1 MSKLP
6 RIAST
11 RSSNKNTEIESTNE
25 ISNTPN
31 KSKEEQKII
40 LPNIN
45 QDNDIIRNPLVMNT
59 KLTQLET
66 KLLYLEQNY
75 ELVLNKI
82 SQNEIKLNH
91 LDNKQKYMSQDI
103 NSNFFNNNPNI
114 SIKQN
119 IPPPTTVESRE
130 ISLLNNKIKFIEQML
145 KNEQEQR
152 ALEKQ
157 KELDFNKSLFNKIN
171 TSLMN
176 TIQMEME
183 QRFKGDLMQKNSNNK
198 EIDAL
203 QRQISNITTQIEE
216 IHRNLTKKIEDNN
229 NECSERNQGLV
240 RYVETKLDGE
250 KTTQDSKELKLFIE
264 KLMEQIKTNMNT
276 QNMTNEYAEKK
287 MKYLEDNLTN
297 SIKEIYDFLNKIE
310 TRLANKIK
318 YLKKYFE
325 INTLNN
331 NNQIEANIR
340 SIAKN
345 LEKNMSFL
353 AEELVANQ
361 NHSILEFQSVHKKM
375 KFQNQA
381 IVTDL
386 ENLLKHQTQL
396 ENIVINRYKEMEQMN
411 KNFYNRMATFES
423 KVDVSLTNEKI
434 LRNFDN
440 NNLKKEIQTVSGNV
454 SNTNQVLFTD
464 LNKLIQEHTT
474 NSDSINAK
482 FKKIE
487 DDINKHNNSISQIE
501 LDLNET
507 LTKTILNEITQ
518 LAVEEKINS
527 ELNRVKLFERSIS
540 NNREDITKLN
550 DRIVDAFNSLGGI
563 SKQGDKINDM
573 IIEKEM
579 RDDVEKLI
587 NKMLDECSIL
597 EAKEEAN
604 TNINNLS
611 NRMYEN
617 IEKQEE
623 NVNKVE
629 NEMKDL
635 NSKNEQKIKKL
646 EENINNSITGS
657 NISKSVTQM
666 ITNAEIDN
674 IYQVINNLNKTKT
687 ESKIDDE
694 VIEKILKQIKEN
706 NDVTTKT
713 LANYSDIIDN
723 KVNKTLEKVKQD
735 NIDMWVNSIS
745 LGQKMNSPEE
755 IQKLIKE
762 IPPVVLPLDETL
774 QKIMNLTFKYQNPK
788 PFIPDLYENEK
799 QIDEENFGKILIGNE
814 NDKDKKQEEQ
824 NPKEIAKEK
833 EPEKKSE
840 KESEKNSKKESEK
853 VSNKSKNTKSSKK
866 SKKTENEN

>member
-25 ISNTPN
+25 VSNTPN

-59 KLTQLET
+59 KLAQLET

-82 SQNEIKLNH
+82 SQNEVKLNH
-91 LDNKQKYMSQDI
+91 LDNKQKNMSQDI
-103 NSNFFNNNPNI
+103 NTNFFNNNPNI

-119 IPPPTTVESRE
+119 ILPPTSADSRD
-130 ISLLNNKIKFIEQML
+130 ISILNNKIKFIEQML
-145 KNEQEQR
+145 RSEQDQR

-183 QRFKGDLMQKNSNNK
+183 QRFKGDLMQKNANNK

-203 QRQISNITTQIEE
+203 QRQISNLAAQIEE
-216 IHRNLTKKIEDNN
+216 IHRSLTKKIEDNN

-240 RYVETKLDGE
+240 RFVETKLDE
-250 KTTQDSKELKLFIE
+250 DKVAKDSKELRLFIE
-264 KLMEQIKTNMNT
+264 KLMEQIKDNLDT
-276 QNMTNEYAEKK
+276 QNSINENSKKK
-287 MKYLEDNLTN
+287 MKFIEDSLTN

-310 TRLANKIK
+310 VRLVNKVK

-325 INTLNN
+325 VNTLNN
-331 NNQIEANIR
+331 NNRIEANIR
-340 SIAKN
+340 SIVKN

-353 AEELVANQ
+353 AAELATYQ
-361 NHSILEFQSVHKKM
+361 NRSMLEFQNVHKKM
-375 KFQNQA
+375 KFNNQA

-396 ENIVINRYKEMEQMN
+396 ENIVISRYKEMEQIN
-411 KNFYNRMATFES
+411 KNFFNRMATFES
-423 KVDVSLTNEKI
+423 KVDVSITNEKI

-454 SNTNQVLFTD
+454 SNTNQVLFSD
-464 LNKLIQEHTT
+464 LNKLIHEHTT
-474 NSDSINAK
+474 KNDSINAK

-487 DDINKHNNSISQIE
+487 DDINKHTNSISQIE
-501 LDLNET
+501 LDLKET
-507 LTKTILNEITQ
+507 LTKTIINEMTQ
-518 LAVEEKINS
+518 IAVEEKISS

-579 RDDVEKLI
+579 RDDVDKLI
-587 NKMLDECSIL
+587 NKMLEECSIL
-597 EAKEEAN
+597 EAKEEAH

-623 NVNKVE
+623 NVKKVE
-629 NEMKDL
+629 TEMKDL
-635 NSKNEQKIKKL
+635 NSKNEQKIKIL
-646 EENINNSITGS
+646 EENINNSMTGS

-694 VIEKILKQIKEN
+694 AIEKILKQIKEN

-735 NIDMWVNSIS
+735 NIDMWANSIS

-762 IPPVVLPLDETL
+762 IPPVVMPLDETL

-799 QIDEENFGKILIGNE
+799 QIDEENFGKVLVE
-814 NDKDKKQEEQ
+814 NDKDKEKDKDKKQEEQ
-824 NPKEIAKEK
+824 NPKENAKEPGK
-833 EPEKKSE
+833 EPEKEKEKKSE
-840 KESEKNSKKESEK
+840 KESEK

-866 SKKTENEN
+866 SKKNEN

>member
-6 RIAST
+6 RLPST

-25 ISNTPN
+25 ISNIPN

-45 QDNDIIRNPLVMNT
+45 QDNDIIRNPLVINS

-82 SQNEIKLNH
+82 SQNEVKLNH
-91 LDNKQKYMSQDI
+91 LDNKTKNMSQDI
-103 NSNFFNNNPNI
+103 NTNFFNNNPNI

-119 IPPPTTVESRE
+119 IPPPTSAESRE
-130 ISLLNNKIKFIEQML
+130 INILNNKIKFIEQML
-145 KNEQEQR
+145 KNEQDQR

-203 QRQISNITTQIEE
+203 QRQISNLTTQIEE
-216 IHRNLTKKIEDNN
+216 IHRSLTKKIEDNN

-240 RYVETKLDGE
+240 RYVETKLDE
-250 KTTQDSKELKLFIE
+250 DKVAKDSKELKLFIE
-264 KLMEQIKTNMNT
+264 KLMEQIKNNMNE
-276 QNMTNEYAEKK
+276 QNVTNEHAEKK

-310 TRLANKIK
+310 VRLVDKIK

-325 INTLNN
+325 VNTLNN
-331 NNQIEANIR
+331 NNRIEANIR

-353 AEELVANQ
+353 AAELVSYQ
-361 NHSILEFQSVHKKM
+361 NRSILEFQNVHKKM
-375 KFQNQA
+375 KFNNQA

-396 ENIVINRYKEMEQMN
+396 ENIVISRYKEMEQIN
-411 KNFYNRMATFES
+411 KNFFNRMATFES

-454 SNTNQVLFTD
+454 SNTNQVIFTD
-464 LNKLIQEHTT
+464 LNKLIHENTT
-474 NSDSINAK
+474 KNDSINAK

-487 DDINKHNNSISQIE
+487 DDINKHSNSISQIE

-507 LTKTILNEITQ
+507 LTKTIINEMTQ
-518 LAVEEKINS
+518 LAVEEKISS

-579 RDDVEKLI
+579 RDDVDKLI
-587 NKMLDECSIL
+587 NKMLEECSIL

-623 NVNKVE
+623 NVKKVE

-635 NSKNEQKIKKL
+635 NSKNEQKIKIL

-694 VIEKILKQIKEN
+694 AIEKILKQIKEN

-735 NIDMWVNSIS
+735 NIDMWINSIS

-762 IPPVVLPLDETL
+762 IPPVVMPLDETL

-799 QIDEENFGKILIGNE
+799 EIDEENFGKILIEKE
-814 NDKDKKQEEQ
+814 NDKVKDKDKKQEEQ
-824 NPKEIAKEK
+824 NPKENAK
-833 EPEKKSE
+833 EPEKEKEKEKKSE
-840 KESEKNSKKESEK
+840 KESEK

-866 SKKTENEN
+866 SKKNEN

>member
-6 RIAST
+6 RLPST

-25 ISNTPN
+25 ISNIPN

-45 QDNDIIRNPLVMNT
+45 QDNDIIRNPLVINS

-82 SQNEIKLNH
+82 SQNEVKLNH
-91 LDNKQKYMSQDI
+91 LDNKTKNMSQDI
-103 NSNFFNNNPNI
+103 NTNFFNNNPNI

-119 IPPPTTVESRE
+119 IPPPTSAESRE
-130 ISLLNNKIKFIEQML
+130 INILNNKIKFIEQMI
-145 KNEQEQR
+145 KNEQDQR

-203 QRQISNITTQIEE
+203 QRQISNLTTQIEE
-216 IHRNLTKKIEDNN
+216 IHRSLTKKIEDNN
-229 NECSERNQGLV
+229 ERNQGLV
-240 RYVETKLDGE
+240 RYVETKLDE
-250 KTTQDSKELKLFIE
+250 DKVAKDSKELKLFIE
-264 KLMEQIKTNMNT
+264 KLMEQIKNNMNE
-276 QNMTNEYAEKK
+276 QNVTNEHAEKK

-310 TRLANKIK
+310 VRLVDKIK

-325 INTLNN
+325 VNTLNN
-331 NNQIEANIR
+331 NNRIEANIR

-353 AEELVANQ
+353 AAELVSYQ
-361 NHSILEFQSVHKKM
+361 NRSILEFQNVHKKM
-375 KFQNQA
+375 KFNNQA

-396 ENIVINRYKEMEQMN
+396 ENIVISRYKEMEQIN
-411 KNFYNRMATFES
+411 KNFFNRMATFES

-454 SNTNQVLFTD
+454 SNTNQVIFTD
-464 LNKLIQEHTT
+464 LNKLIHENTT
-474 NSDSINAK
+474 KNDSINAK

-487 DDINKHNNSISQIE
+487 DDINKHSNSISQIE

-507 LTKTILNEITQ
+507 LTKTIINEMTQ
-518 LAVEEKINS
+518 LAVEEKISS

-579 RDDVEKLI
+579 RDDVDKLI
-587 NKMLDECSIL
+587 NKMLEECSIL

-623 NVNKVE
+623 NVKKVE

-635 NSKNEQKIKKL
+635 NSKNEQKIKIL

-694 VIEKILKQIKEN
+694 AIEKILKQIKEN

-735 NIDMWVNSIS
+735 NIDMWINSIS

-762 IPPVVLPLDETL
+762 IPPVVMPLDETL

-799 QIDEENFGKILIGNE
+799 EIDEENFGKILIEKE
-814 NDKDKKQEEQ
+814 NDKVKDKDKKQEEQ
-824 NPKEIAKEK
+824 NPKENAK
-833 EPEKKSE
+833 EPEKEKEKEKKSE
-840 KESEKNSKKESEK
+840 KESEK

-866 SKKTENEN
+866 SKKNEN

>member
-1 MSKLP
+1 
-6 RIAST
+6 
-11 RSSNKNTEIESTNE
+11 
-25 ISNTPN
+25 
-31 KSKEEQKII
+31 
-40 LPNIN
+40 
-45 QDNDIIRNPLVMNT
+45 
-59 KLTQLET
+59 
-66 KLLYLEQNY
+66 
-75 ELVLNKI
+75 
-82 SQNEIKLNH
+82 
-91 LDNKQKYMSQDI
+91 
-103 NSNFFNNNPNI
+103 
-114 SIKQN
+114 
-119 IPPPTTVESRE
+119 
-130 ISLLNNKIKFIEQML
+130 
-145 KNEQEQR
+145 
-152 ALEKQ
+152 
-157 KELDFNKSLFNKIN
+157 
-171 TSLMN
+171 
-176 TIQMEME
+176 
-183 QRFKGDLMQKNSNNK
+183 
-198 EIDAL
+198 
-203 QRQISNITTQIEE
+203 
-216 IHRNLTKKIEDNN
+216 
-229 NECSERNQGLV
+229 
-240 RYVETKLDGE
+240 
-250 KTTQDSKELKLFIE
+250 
-264 KLMEQIKTNMNT
+264 MEQI
-276 QNMTNEYAEKK
+276 
-287 MKYLEDNLTN
+287 
-297 SIKEIYDFLNKIE
+297 
-310 TRLANKIK
+310 
-318 YLKKYFE
+318 
-325 INTLNN
+325 
-331 NNQIEANIR
+331 
-340 SIAKN
+340 
-345 LEKNMSFL
+345 
-353 AEELVANQ
+353 
-361 NHSILEFQSVHKKM
+361 
-375 KFQNQA
+375 
-381 IVTDL
+381 
-386 ENLLKHQTQL
+386 
-396 ENIVINRYKEMEQMN
+396 N
-411 KNFYNRMATFES
+411 KNFFNRMATFES

-454 SNTNQVLFTD
+454 SNTNQVIFTD
-464 LNKLIQEHTT
+464 LNKLIHENTT
-474 NSDSINAK
+474 KNDSINAK

-487 DDINKHNNSISQIE
+487 DDINKHSNSISQIE

-507 LTKTILNEITQ
+507 LTKTIINEMTQ
-518 LAVEEKINS
+518 LAVEEKISS

-579 RDDVEKLI
+579 RDDVDKLI
-587 NKMLDECSIL
+587 NKMLEECSIL

-623 NVNKVE
+623 NVKKVE

-635 NSKNEQKIKKL
+635 NSKNEQKIKIL

-694 VIEKILKQIKEN
+694 AIEKILKQIKEN

-735 NIDMWVNSIS
+735 NIDMWINSIS

-762 IPPVVLPLDETL
+762 IPPVVMPLDETL

-799 QIDEENFGKILIGNE
+799 EIDEENFGKILIEKE
-814 NDKDKKQEEQ
+814 NDKVKDKDKKQEEQ
-824 NPKEIAKEK
+824 NPKENAK
-833 EPEKKSE
+833 EPEKEKEKEKKSE
-840 KESEKNSKKESEK
+840 KESEK

-866 SKKTENEN
+866 SKKNEN

>member
-6 RIAST
+6 RLPST

-25 ISNTPN
+25 ISNIPN

-45 QDNDIIRNPLVMNT
+45 QDNDIIRNPLVINS

-82 SQNEIKLNH
+82 SQNEVKLNH
-91 LDNKQKYMSQDI
+91 LDNKTKNMSQDI
-103 NSNFFNNNPNI
+103 NTNFFNNNPNI

-119 IPPPTTVESRE
+119 IPPPTSAESRE
-130 ISLLNNKIKFIEQML
+130 INILNNKIKFIEQML
-145 KNEQEQR
+145 KNEQDQR

-203 QRQISNITTQIEE
+203 QRQISNLTTQIEE
-216 IHRNLTKKIEDNN
+216 IHRSLTKKIEDNN

-240 RYVETKLDGE
+240 RYVETKLDE
-250 KTTQDSKELKLFIE
+250 DKVAKDSKELKLFIE
-264 KLMEQIKTNMNT
+264 KLMEQIKNNMNE
-276 QNMTNEYAEKK
+276 QNVTNEHAEKK

-310 TRLANKIK
+310 VRLVDKIK

-325 INTLNN
+325 VNTLNN
-331 NNQIEANIR
+331 NNRIEANIR

-353 AEELVANQ
+353 AAELVSYQ
-361 NHSILEFQSVHKKM
+361 NRSILEFQNVHKKM
-375 KFQNQA
+375 KFNNQA

-396 ENIVINRYKEMEQMN
+396 ENIVISRYKEMEQIN
-411 KNFYNRMATFES
+411 KNFFNRMATFES

-454 SNTNQVLFTD
+454 SNTNQVIFTD
-464 LNKLIQEHTT
+464 LNKLIHENTT
-474 NSDSINAK
+474 KNDSINAK

-487 DDINKHNNSISQIE
+487 DDINKHSNCISQIE

-507 LTKTILNEITQ
+507 LTKTIINEMTQ
-518 LAVEEKINS
+518 LAVEEKISS

-579 RDDVEKLI
+579 RDDVDKLI
-587 NKMLDECSIL
+587 NKMLEECSIL

-623 NVNKVE
+623 NVKKVE

-635 NSKNEQKIKKL
+635 NSKNEQKIKIL

-694 VIEKILKQIKEN
+694 AIEKILKQIKEN

-735 NIDMWVNSIS
+735 NIDMWINSIS

-762 IPPVVLPLDETL
+762 IPPVVMPLDETL

-799 QIDEENFGKILIGNE
+799 EIDEENFGKILIEKE
-814 NDKDKKQEEQ
+814 NDKDKDKKQEEQ
-824 NPKEIAKEK
+824 NPKENAK
-833 EPEKKSE
+833 EPEKEKEKEKKSE
-840 KESEKNSKKESEK
+840 KESEK

-866 SKKTENEN
+866 SKKNEN

>member
-6 RIAST
+6 RLPST

-25 ISNTPN
+25 ISNIPN

-45 QDNDIIRNPLVMNT
+45 QDNDIIRNPLVINS

-82 SQNEIKLNH
+82 SQNEVKLNH
-91 LDNKQKYMSQDI
+91 LDNKTKNMSQDI
-103 NSNFFNNNPNI
+103 NTNFFNNNPNI

-119 IPPPTTVESRE
+119 IPPPTSAESRE
-130 ISLLNNKIKFIEQML
+130 INILNNKIKFIEQML
-145 KNEQEQR
+145 KNEQDQR

-203 QRQISNITTQIEE
+203 QRQISNLTTQIEE
-216 IHRNLTKKIEDNN
+216 IHRSLTKKIEDNN

-240 RYVETKLDGE
+240 RYVETKLDE
-250 KTTQDSKELKLFIE
+250 DKVAKDSKELKLFIE
-264 KLMEQIKTNMNT
+264 KLMEQIKNNMNE
-276 QNMTNEYAEKK
+276 QNVTNEHAEKK

-310 TRLANKIK
+310 VRLVDKIK

-325 INTLNN
+325 VNTLNN
-331 NNQIEANIR
+331 NNRIEANIR

-353 AEELVANQ
+353 AAELVSYQ
-361 NHSILEFQSVHKKM
+361 NRSILEFQNVHKKM
-375 KFQNQA
+375 KFNNQA

-396 ENIVINRYKEMEQMN
+396 ENIVISRYKEMEQIN
-411 KNFYNRMATFES
+411 KNFFNRMATFES

-454 SNTNQVLFTD
+454 SNTNQVIFTD
-464 LNKLIQEHTT
+464 LNKLIHENTT
-474 NSDSINAK
+474 KNDSINAK

-487 DDINKHNNSISQIE
+487 DDINKHSNSISQIE

-507 LTKTILNEITQ
+507 LTKTIINEMTQ
-518 LAVEEKINS
+518 LAVEEKISS

-579 RDDVEKLI
+579 RDDVDKLI
-587 NKMLDECSIL
+587 NKMLEECSIL

-623 NVNKVE
+623 NVKKVE

-635 NSKNEQKIKKL
+635 NSKNEQKIKIL

-694 VIEKILKQIKEN
+694 AIEKILKQIKEN

-735 NIDMWVNSIS
+735 NIDMWINSIS

-762 IPPVVLPLDETL
+762 IPPVVMPLDETL

-799 QIDEENFGKILIGNE
+799 EIDEENFGKILIEKE
-814 NDKDKKQEEQ
+814 NDKDKDKKQEEQ
-824 NPKEIAKEK
+824 NPKENAK
-833 EPEKKSE
+833 EPEKEKEKEKKSE
-840 KESEKNSKKESEK
+840 KESEK

-866 SKKTENEN
+866 SKKNEN

>member
-6 RIAST
+6 RLPST

-25 ISNTPN
+25 ISNIPN

-45 QDNDIIRNPLVMNT
+45 QDNDIIRNPLVINS

-82 SQNEIKLNH
+82 SQNEVKLNH
-91 LDNKQKYMSQDI
+91 LDNKTKNMSQDI
-103 NSNFFNNNPNI
+103 NTNFFNNNPNI

-119 IPPPTTVESRE
+119 IPPPTSAESRE
-130 ISLLNNKIKFIEQML
+130 INILNNKIKFIEQML
-145 KNEQEQR
+145 KNEQDQR

-203 QRQISNITTQIEE
+203 QRQISNLTTQIEE
-216 IHRNLTKKIEDNN
+216 IHRSLTKKIEDNN

-240 RYVETKLDGE
+240 RYVETKLDE
-250 KTTQDSKELKLFIE
+250 DKVAKDSKELKLFIE
-264 KLMEQIKTNMNT
+264 KLMEQIKNNMNE
-276 QNMTNEYAEKK
+276 QNVTNEHAEKK
-287 MKYLEDNLTN
+287 MKVLEDNLTN

-310 TRLANKIK
+310 VRLVDKIK

-325 INTLNN
+325 VNTLNN
-331 NNQIEANIR
+331 NNRIEANIR

-353 AEELVANQ
+353 AAELVSYQ
-361 NHSILEFQSVHKKM
+361 NRSILEFQNVHKKM
-375 KFQNQA
+375 KFNNQA

-396 ENIVINRYKEMEQMN
+396 ENIVISRYKEMEQIN
-411 KNFYNRMATFES
+411 KNFFNRMATFES

-454 SNTNQVLFTD
+454 SNTNQVIFTD
-464 LNKLIQEHTT
+464 LNKLIHENTT
-474 NSDSINAK
+474 KNDSINAK

-487 DDINKHNNSISQIE
+487 DDINKHSNSISQIE

-507 LTKTILNEITQ
+507 LTKTIINEMTQ
-518 LAVEEKINS
+518 LAVEEKISS

-579 RDDVEKLI
+579 RDDVDKLI
-587 NKMLDECSIL
+587 NKMLEECSIL

-623 NVNKVE
+623 NVKKVE

-635 NSKNEQKIKKL
+635 NSKNEQKIKIL

-694 VIEKILKQIKEN
+694 AIEKILKQIKEN

-735 NIDMWVNSIS
+735 NIDMWINSIS

-762 IPPVVLPLDETL
+762 IPPVVMPLDETL

-799 QIDEENFGKILIGNE
+799 EIDEENFGKILIEKE
-814 NDKDKKQEEQ
+814 NDKDKDKKQEEQ
-824 NPKEIAKEK
+824 NPKENAK
-833 EPEKKSE
+833 EPEKEKEKEKKSE
-840 KESEKNSKKESEK
+840 KESEK

-866 SKKTENEN
+866 SKKNEN

>member
-25 ISNTPN
+25 VSNTPN

-59 KLTQLET
+59 KLAQLET

-82 SQNEIKLNH
+82 SQNEVKLNH
-91 LDNKQKYMSQDI
+91 LDNKQKNMSQDI
-103 NSNFFNNNPNI
+103 NTNFFNNNPNI

-119 IPPPTTVESRE
+119 ILPPTSADSRD
-130 ISLLNNKIKFIEQML
+130 ISILNNKIKFIEQML
-145 KNEQEQR
+145 RSEQDQR

-183 QRFKGDLMQKNSNNK
+183 QRFKGDLMQKNANNK

-203 QRQISNITTQIEE
+203 QRQISNLAAQIEE
-216 IHRNLTKKIEDNN
+216 IHRSLTKKIEDNN

-240 RYVETKLDGE
+240 RFVETKLDE
-250 KTTQDSKELKLFIE
+250 DKVAKDSKELRLFIE
-264 KLMEQIKTNMNT
+264 KLMEQIKDNLDT
-276 QNMTNEYAEKK
+276 QNSINENSKKK
-287 MKYLEDNLTN
+287 MKFIEDSLTN

-310 TRLANKIK
+310 VRLVNKVK

-325 INTLNN
+325 VNTLNN
-331 NNQIEANIR
+331 NNRIEANIR
-340 SIAKN
+340 SIVKN

-353 AEELVANQ
+353 AAELATYQ
-361 NHSILEFQSVHKKM
+361 NRSMLEFQNVHKKM
-375 KFQNQA
+375 KFNNQA

-396 ENIVINRYKEMEQMN
+396 ENIVISRYKEMEQIN
-411 KNFYNRMATFES
+411 KNFFNRMATFES
-423 KVDVSLTNEKI
+423 KVDVSITNEKI

-454 SNTNQVLFTD
+454 SNTNQVLFSD
-464 LNKLIQEHTT
+464 LNKLIHEHTT
-474 NSDSINAK
+474 KNDSINAK
-482 FKKIE
+482 FKKME
-487 DDINKHNNSISQIE
+487 DDINKHTNSISQIE

-507 LTKTILNEITQ
+507 LTKTIINEMTQ
-518 LAVEEKINS
+518 IAVEEKISS

-579 RDDVEKLI
+579 RDDVDKLI
-587 NKMLDECSIL
+587 NKMLEECSIL
-597 EAKEEAN
+597 EAKEEAH

-623 NVNKVE
+623 NVKKVE
-629 NEMKDL
+629 TEMKDL
-635 NSKNEQKIKKL
+635 NSKNEQKIKIL
-646 EENINNSITGS
+646 EENINNSMTGS

-694 VIEKILKQIKEN
+694 AIEKILKQIKEN

-735 NIDMWVNSIS
+735 NIDMWANSIS

-762 IPPVVLPLDETL
+762 IPPVVMPLDETL

-799 QIDEENFGKILIGNE
+799 QIDEENFGKVLVE
-814 NDKDKKQEEQ
+814 NDKDKEKDKDKKQEEQ
-824 NPKEIAKEK
+824 NPKENAKEPGK
-833 EPEKKSE
+833 EPEKEKEKKSE
-840 KESEKNSKKESEK
+840 KESEK

-866 SKKTENEN
+866 SKKNEN

>member
-6 RIAST
+6 RLPST

-25 ISNTPN
+25 ISNIPN

-45 QDNDIIRNPLVMNT
+45 QDNDIIRNPLVINS

-82 SQNEIKLNH
+82 SQNEVKLNH
-91 LDNKQKYMSQDI
+91 LDNKTKNMSQDI
-103 NSNFFNNNPNI
+103 NTNFFNNNPNI

-119 IPPPTTVESRE
+119 IPPPTSAESRE
-130 ISLLNNKIKFIEQML
+130 INILNNKIKFIEQML
-145 KNEQEQR
+145 KNEQDQR

-203 QRQISNITTQIEE
+203 QRQISNLTTQIEE
-216 IHRNLTKKIEDNN
+216 IHRSLTKKIEDNN

-240 RYVETKLDGE
+240 RYVETKLDE
-250 KTTQDSKELKLFIE
+250 DKVAKDSKELKLFIE
-264 KLMEQIKTNMNT
+264 KLMEQIKNNMNE
-276 QNMTNEYAEKK
+276 QNVTNEHAEKK

-297 SIKEIYDFLNKIE
+297 SIKEIYDFLNRIE
-310 TRLANKIK
+310 VRLVDKIK

-325 INTLNN
+325 VNTLNN
-331 NNQIEANIR
+331 NNRIEANIR

-345 LEKNMSFL
+345 FEKNMSFL
-353 AEELVANQ
+353 AAELVSYQ
-361 NHSILEFQSVHKKM
+361 NRSILEFQNVHKKM
-375 KFQNQA
+375 KFNNQA

-396 ENIVINRYKEMEQMN
+396 ENIVISRYKEMEQIN
-411 KNFYNRMATFES
+411 KNFFNRMATFES

-454 SNTNQVLFTD
+454 SNTNQVIFTD
-464 LNKLIQEHTT
+464 LNKLIHENTT
-474 NSDSINAK
+474 KNDSINAK

-487 DDINKHNNSISQIE
+487 DDINKHSNSISQIE

-507 LTKTILNEITQ
+507 LTKTIINEMTQ
-518 LAVEEKINS
+518 LAVEEKISS

-579 RDDVEKLI
+579 RDDVDKLI
-587 NKMLDECSIL
+587 NKMLEECSIL

-623 NVNKVE
+623 NVKKVE

-635 NSKNEQKIKKL
+635 NSKNEQKIKIL

-674 IYQVINNLNKTKT
+674 IYQVINNLNKNKT

-694 VIEKILKQIKEN
+694 AIEKILKQIKEN

-735 NIDMWVNSIS
+735 NIDMWINSIS

-762 IPPVVLPLDETL
+762 IPPVVMPLDETL

-799 QIDEENFGKILIGNE
+799 EIDEENFGKILIEKE
-814 NDKDKKQEEQ
+814 NDKVKDKDKKQEEQ
-824 NPKEIAKEK
+824 NPKENAK
-833 EPEKKSE
+833 EPEKEKEKEKKSE
-840 KESEKNSKKESEK
+840 KESEK

-866 SKKTENEN
+866 SKKNEN